1 MTLKVLH
8 IFSPNLQTRFGG
20 TTFRWRGNF
29 LAWSDDQVSH
39 YVLDTKNREILE
51 SRQAFAFKYQDKQS
65 RLSRFGRFKW
75 IFTLISCL
83 KQFRPQFDILHFHVL
98 WWGGLLAAAW
108 AKWKRIPTI
117 YETVLQESDTP
128 SVIKEE
134 SFGWLKLWLLRQFT
148 AIYAISDALAQ
159 DYLDS
164 GFDPAQVF
172 VLPNCLDTEL
182 FRPINQPWEK
192 AKLREKLG
200 LPGNSIVIL
209 FVGSMIKRK
218 GIDLLIDS
226 FISVS
231 KEVENLFLWIIGPS
245 NLSENPSLDQDFVE
259 SLLNEID
266 QAKLSDR
273 VLVSGLIQHRQ
284 SLSDSYRAADLFV
297 FPSRNEGL
305 PNVILEAM
313 ASGLPVVVSDL
324 PGLKSI
330 TKSGENAL
338 VIPIDNSNKL
348 SDAIKTLINRPHV
361 AVNFGKAAREYV
373 VKNHS
378 FFEWQSRLVQN
389 YHQLI
394 GRSLFP
400 NR

>member
-8 IFSPNLQTRFGG
+8 IFSPNFQTRFGG
-20 TTFRWRGNF
+20 ATLRWRNNF
-29 LAWSDDQVSH
+29 NHWDISSVSH
-39 YVLDTKNREILE
+39 LVLDLNTKQLIGAK
-51 SRQAFAFKYQDKQS
+51 QAFNFAYSGKQS
-65 RLSRFGRFKW
+65 RLSRFERFIW
-75 IFTLISCL
+75 IFKLLRCL
-83 KQFRPQFDILHFHVL
+83 KKFKPQYDVIHFHVL

-128 SVIKEE
+128 SVIKQE

-245 NLSENPSLDQDFVE
+245 NLSENPSLDQDFVD
-259 SLLNEID
+259 SLIKEMVQADLN
-266 QAKLSDR
+266 DR
-273 VLVSGLIQHRQ
+273 VLVSGLIQDRQ

-305 PNVILEAM
+305 PNVALEAM

-324 PGLKSI
+324 PGLKGI

-338 VIPIDNSNKL
+338 VIPIDNSDKL

-373 VKNHS
+373 VNNHS
-378 FFEWQSRLVQN
+378 FSEWQSRLVQN